1 MNREQFTKAKAV
13 IEQDAT
19 LGGAFFDGAGGAC
32 AVGGLFMFLHPEMED
47 EDFVHVSTEVVEK
60 EVGMAFGLTQREIS
74 AIEQVNDSHD
84 SDESDDIEPEPDDY
98 MVYEFVDGVNGSTHE
113 VYTLDRDLFEQAVDD
128 YENREVFP
136 NEGVIAERRLDLIS
150 HLDSVCQEYDEGT
163 RTADWYGP

>member
-13 IEQDAT
+13 IEQ
-19 LGGAFFDGAGGAC
+19 
-32 AVGGLFMFLHPEMED
+32 
-47 EDFVHVSTEVVEK
+47 K
-60 EVGMAFGLTQREIS
+60 
-74 AIEQVNDSHD
+74 DSHD

-136 NEGVIAERRLDLIS
+136 NEGVIAERRLDLID
-150 HLDSVCQEYDEGT
+150 HLNTVCQEYDEGT
-163 RTADWYGP
+163 RAADWYGP